1 MTGAEPS
8 EFYKAFTAKQNERQ
22 REHDISEAKRQ
33 RLNDWILAATR
44 FLVLSNAGGAVAT
57 LAFIGTFSGIYGRT
71 SLAAPSICLFFFVL
85 GVLCTGI
92 VILGQLR
99 KAWLEELEPHR
110 PPTRTD
116 RFGNWWQ
123 SLIEKG
129 RNHHDSLLGASFL
142 SFMVGSFLGLLWLVL

>member
-1 MTGAEPS
+1 MTGDEPS
-8 EFYKAFTAKQNERQ
+8 QVYQAFTANQNKRQ
-22 REHDISEAKRQ
+22 REHEIAEAKRQ
-33 RLNDWILAATR
+33 RLNDWLLAATR

-57 LAFIGTFSGIYGRT
+57 LAFIGTFSGIYGRA
-71 SLAAPSICLFFFVL
+71 SLVAPSTCLFFFVL

-99 KAWLEELEPHR
+99 KAWLEELEPHS

-116 RFGNWWQ
+116 RFGNWWR

-129 RNHHDSLLGASFL
+129 RDYHDPLLGASFF
-142 SFMVGSFLGLLWLVL
+142 SFAIGSFLGLFWLVW